1 MKGLLQIVAGLLF
14 FVAVAYL
21 LLSGSWLL
29 ATIKLIQ
36 GGMLLM
42 FFFMGLGLVLLGVSE
57 LRG

>member
-1 MKGLLQIVAGLLF
+1 MKGLLQIVACLLF